1 MLKTSS
7 DFLLVFYLLWS
18 RTSLKMRHTSK
29 TNKGTFGD
37 VCALNTH
44 PLHFRFNWGVFAKG
58 SGRDHLKAIVAHS
71 LLYTVQNK
79 SKTQSSLPEIKEIQ
93 SLCTA
98 DAAGLLSLFSWALQD
113 AASDMPSLK
122 VNKNK
127 EDCGTR
133 DVLQCSVQ
141 LLEPWT
147 RLRHNSRFYMG
158 LWGHGV
164 HQWNRTVGIWVTW
177 PTQVSSHEARVT
189 HVELARCDFQASSGV
204 WTDWSVFRCRFRL
217 RSKFNAGAFRC
228 LSCSF
233 AQVLSFRE
241 HL

>member
-1 MLKTSS
+1 MKQDISENETL
-7 DFLLVFYLLWS
+7 F
-18 RTSLKMRHTSK
+18 SK
-29 TNKGTFGD
+29 INKGTFGD

-44 PLHFRFNWGVFAKG
+44 PLHFRFNWGVFAKWTW
-58 SGRDHLKAIVAHS
+58 SIKAMLHIHY
-71 LLYTVQNK
+71 YTQYKINK
-79 SKTQSSLPEIKEIQ
+79 KQKPLLPEMKEIQ

-98 DAAGLLSLFSWALQD
+98 DAAWLHSLFSWALQD
-113 AASDMPSLK
+113 AASDIPSLK

-127 EDCGTR
+127 EDCGIQ
-133 DVLQCSVQ
+133 DFLQCSTLCPAPGTLDQ
-141 LLEPWT
+141 
-147 RLRHNSRFYMG
+147 LRHNSWFCVG

-177 PTQVSSHEARVT
+177 PAQVSSHEAWVT

-217 RSKFNAGAFRC
+217 RSKCNAGVLRC

-233 AQVLSFRE
+233 TQVLSFRE